1 MRAQLAVSSL
11 IVFGV
16 ILIGL
21 GFTGLPYV
29 LTYDQTV
36 AVQTSR
42 VKTVEELELVITS
55 LTMEET
61 TIFPTV
67 VSTTSLS
74 TETFVT
80 TSTVKQSLVDFSD
93 RRIEAG
99 IALVTGPFVVNGPS
113 SLEVS
118 WRSAAAVS
126 VYLALNTYENISGW
140 MLLGRGVTGS
150 ATMPLDRSSTFYLIV
165 SSGPASSEVSLTAM
179 AATVETITE
188 TTTLTTTT
196 FRTTTITSTS
206 YKTSEKTYTTTFTTT
221 RPEYFVVTYV
231 TSVTE
236 TRYPNLSFMIV
247 MGSFLVFV
255 GLLLM
260 FLILRTLAKPVEKA

>member
-42 VKTVEELELVITS
+42 FKTVEELEVVVTS
-55 LTMEET
+55 LTLEET
-61 TIFPTV
+61 TVFQTV
-67 VSTTSLS
+67 FSTTFFS
-74 TETFVT
+74 TETFTT
-80 TSTVKQSLVDFSD
+80 TSTVKQLLVDFSD
-93 RRIEAG
+93 RRVDAG
-99 IALVTGPFVVNGPS
+99 TAVVTGPFAVNEPS

-118 WRSAAAVS
+118 WRSAAAVN
-126 VYLALNTYENISGW
+126 VYLALDSYQNISNW

-150 ATMPLDRSSTFYLIV
+150 ATMPLDGSSTIYLIV
-165 SSGPASSEVSLTAM
+165 SSGSVSSEVSLTAV
-179 AATVETITE
+179 AVTVETLTG
-188 TTTLTTTT
+188 TTTLTATTV
-196 FRTTTITSTS
+196 RTTTTMSTF

-221 RPEYFVVTYV
+221 KPEYFVVTYV
-231 TSVTE
+231 TTVTE
-236 TRYPNLSFMIV
+236 TRYPDLSFMIV

-255 GLLLM
+255 GLLLT